1 MGRLV
6 DRALLRARSLIRGGQ
21 VDAALKDEI
30 RVHLEEQI
38 EENLA
43 AGMSPR
49 EAREAAL
56 RAFGPMARIEEECRD
71 TRRVSFLQNLM
82 QDLHYTLRSL
92 ARQPLLM
99 LAAILSIAIAVSANT
114 TIFALA
120 SELVLSTP
128 TTRRPDQLVHIRMA
142 RGSHVAYQQW
152 RDLDGSGALAGI
164 AGYQIEAEV
173 NWRGPDQSVSLV
185 PLIVTANYFDLLGVP
200 VAAGRGFTADEA
212 QAERHPT
219 VAVISHGFW
228 QKRLAGDQNVIGSTV
243 ILNGQPYTVLGVLPA
258 GLRAL
263 PGYGIAPEVY
273 LPLSAA
279 LMPDLNN
286 MRGAAV
292 QLVGRLRDGQSVG
305 EGRAA
310 LAAAASSLSLTY
322 GEKYFGVV
330 SQFARVGS
338 LAQVGDFATAG
349 AFFGVLLVAV
359 GLVLAIACANVA
371 GLLLSRA
378 SVRRREIAIRV
389 AIGASRARLVQQLV
403 TEGLWL
409 AFFGTVSGF
418 LLMVLMMR
426 LLARIPLPF
435 PFPFELHVPFDARML
450 AYSVILLVATTV
462 LSALMPALHA
472 TKPTLVPALKQE
484 DARHGH
490 RRWTMRGA
498 LVVGQ
503 VAVALV
509 LLVTALLFVRNLA
522 RARYMNPGF
531 DTAGTLVAQISFVEG
546 RHTPESRA
554 AFLQA
559 AVERLRT
566 LPGVERASYSR
577 GVPLTMRSGM
587 TTGADLQIAGKGSS
601 FASRYEVNLVG
612 PDYFATMG
620 IPLVEGREFR
630 STDRTGAP
638 VVAIINEEFA
648 RRHFQGIDPIG
659 QTLLLPMSREQ
670 TYPAEIVGVVGNSR
684 HRTIGE
690 TQQAA
695 IYESY
700 LQRGNRGRYVHVLA
714 RATSDAPTTVQDVER
729 VLAELDPSAAVDVQ
743 TMRSTLAFAFMP
755 SQIGAALVGAL
766 GVLGLGL
773 AMVGLYAV
781 VSFSVSRRTAE
792 LGIRMALGASRR
804 AVLRLVLR
812 DALLLTGIGIA
823 VGLGVAVFVTSPLSM
838 FLVAGLKPSDPVA
851 FAGTAVLLVL
861 VSLAAAWSPARRA
874 MNIDPVAALRSE

>member
-1 MGRLV
+1 M
-6 DRALLRARSLIRGGQ
+6 
-21 VDAALKDEI
+21 
-30 RVHLEEQI
+30 
-38 EENLA
+38 
-43 AGMSPR
+43 
-49 EAREAAL
+49 
-56 RAFGPMARIEEECRD
+56 
-71 TRRVSFLQNLM
+71 
-82 QDLHYTLRSL
+82 
-92 ARQPLLM
+92 
-99 LAAILSIAIAVSANT
+99 
-114 TIFALA
+114 
-120 SELVLSTP
+120 
-128 TTRRPDQLVHIRMA
+128 
-142 RGSHVAYQQW
+142 
-152 RDLDGSGALAGI
+152 
-164 AGYQIEAEV
+164 
-173 NWRGPDQSVSLV
+173 
-185 PLIVTANYFDLLGVP
+185 
-200 VAAGRGFTADEA
+200 
-212 QAERHPT
+212 
-219 VAVISHGFW
+219 
-228 QKRLAGDQNVIGSTV
+228 
-243 ILNGQPYTVLGVLPA
+243 
-258 GLRAL
+258 
-263 PGYGIAPEVY
+263 
-273 LPLSAA
+273 
-279 LMPDLNN
+279 
-286 MRGAAV
+286 
-292 QLVGRLRDGQSVG
+292 
-305 EGRAA
+305 
-310 LAAAASSLSLTY
+310 
-322 GEKYFGVV
+322 
-330 SQFARVGS
+330 
-338 LAQVGDFATAG
+338 
-349 AFFGVLLVAV
+349 AV

-378 SVRRREIAIRV
+378 TVRRREIAIRV
-389 AIGASRARLVQQLV
+389 AIGASRARLVQQLM

-409 AFFGTVSGF
+409 GFFGTVCGF

-435 PFPFELHVPFDARML
+435 PFPFELHVPFDVRIL
-450 AYSVILLVATTV
+450 VYSVILLLATTL

-490 RRWTMRGA
+490 RRWTLRGA

-509 LLVTALLFVRNLA
+509 LLVTALLFLRNLA
-522 RARYMNPGF
+522 RAQYMDPGF
-531 DTAGTLVAQISFVEG
+531 DTKSTLVAQVSFVEG
-546 RHTPESRA
+546 RHSPESRA
-554 AFLQA
+554 AFLQT
-559 AVERLRT
+559 AVERLHT

-577 GVPLTMRSGM
+577 GVPLTIRSGM
-587 TTGADLQIAGKGSS
+587 TTGADLQIAGGSGA

-612 PDYFATMG
+612 PDYFATLR
-620 IPLVEGREFR
+620 IPLIKGREFR

-638 VVAIINEEFA
+638 VVAIVNEEFV
-648 RRHFQGIDPIG
+648 RRHLAGIDPIG

-670 TYPAEIVGVVGNSR
+670 TYPAEIIGVVGNSR

-700 LQRGNRGRYVHVLA
+700 LQRGNRGRYVHLLA
-714 RATSDAPTTVQDVER
+714 RTTADPPTTVQNIQH

-766 GVLGLGL
+766 GILGLAL

-823 VGLGVAVFVTSPLSM
+823 MGLGIAAFVTSPLSM
-838 FLVAGLKPSDPVA
+838 FLVAGLNPSDPIT
-851 FAGTAVLLVL
+851 FAATAALLLL

>member
-1 MGRLV
+1 MRRLV
-6 DRALLRARSLIRGGQ
+6 DRVLLRVRSLIRGRE
-21 VDAALKDEI
+21 VDAALKNEI

-43 AGMSPR
+43 AGMSLR
-49 EAREAAL
+49 DARDAAL
-56 RAFGPMARIEEECRD
+56 RSFGPMARIEEECRD
-71 TRRVSFLQNLM
+71 TRHVSFLQNLM
-82 QDLHYTLRSL
+82 QDLRYALRSL

-99 LAAILSIAIAVSANT
+99 LAAIVSIAIAVAANT

-142 RGSHVAYQQW
+142 RGSHVAYRQW
-152 RDLDGSGALAGI
+152 RDLDQSGALAGI

-200 VAAGRGFTADEA
+200 VAVGRGFTAAEA
-212 QAERHPT
+212 QAERHPN

-228 QKRLAGDQNVIGSTV
+228 QMRLAGDPTVIGSTLT
-243 ILNGQPYTVLGVLPA
+243 LNGQPYTVLGVLPD

-263 PGYGIAPEVY
+263 PGYGVAPEVY
-273 LPLSAA
+273 LPLSVA
-279 LMPDLNN
+279 LMPDLNSL
-286 MRGAAV
+286 RGAAV
-292 QLVGRLRDGQSVG
+292 QLIGRLRDGQSLG

-330 SQFARVGS
+330 SHFAQVGS
-338 LAQVGDFATAG
+338 VAQIGDFATAS
-349 AFFGVLLVAV
+349 AFFGLLLVAV

-378 SVRRREIAIRV
+378 TVRRREIAIRV
-389 AIGASRARLVQQLV
+389 AIGASRARLVQQLL

-409 AFFGTVSGF
+409 AFFGTICGF

-450 AYSVILLVATTV
+450 AYSVILLLVTTV

-490 RRWTMRGA
+490 RRWTMRGV

-503 VAVALV
+503 VGVALV
-509 LLVTALLFVRNLA
+509 LLVTALLFLRNLA
-522 RARYMNPGF
+522 RAQYMDPGF
-531 DTAGTLVAQISFVEG
+531 ETARTLVAQVSFVEG
-546 RHTPESRA
+546 RHSRESRA
-554 AFLQA
+554 ALLQT
-559 AVERLRT
+559 AVERLRS
-566 LPGVERASYSR
+566 LPGVERASYSS

-587 TTGADLQIAGKGSS
+587 TTGADLKIAGKGDP

-620 IPLVEGREFR
+620 IPLIKGREFS
-630 STDRTGAP
+630 STDQTGAP
-638 VVAIINEEFA
+638 VVAIINEEFV
-648 RRHFQGIDPIG
+648 RRYLPGMDPIG
-659 QTLLLPMSREQ
+659 QTLLLPLSPEK
-670 TYPAEIVGVVGNSR
+670 TYPAEIVGVVGNSL

-695 IYESY
+695 VYEAY
-700 LQRGNRGRYVHVLA
+700 MQRGNRGRRVHVLA
-714 RATSDAPTTVQDVER
+714 RTKADTPTTTQDVEH

-766 GVLGLGL
+766 GVLGLSL

-792 LGIRMALGASRR
+792 LGIRMALGASQG
-804 AVLRLVLR
+804 AVLRLVLS
-812 DALLLTGIGIA
+812 DALLLTGVGIVLGLGIA
-823 VGLGVAVFVTSPLSM
+823 AFVTSPLSM
-838 FLVAGLKPSDPVA
+838 FLVAGLNPSDPIA
-851 FAGTAVLLVL
+851 FAGTAALLVL
-861 VSLAAAWSPARRA
+861 VSLAAAWSPAHRA
-874 MNIDPVAALRSE
+874 MNIDPVTALRSE